1 MADVHSLRTDV
12 DYLLR
17 QHRQAGA
24 SSTDSPSVTTG
35 YLGASTTSQ
44 QPIVLTQEQLR
55 QLVAGQEDARR
66 SHNGDELRQLSAA
79 REELQQLRA
88 QVAELTVTPPVR
100 SAPPSPFRAPDPGR
114 RSSLAVVQT
123 QPPLSTPPFLG
134 TASRRQSLD
143 VRPSR
148 STLDLIRADPT
159 VDRYERERTVGRDA
173 RLGNTAFALAGA
185 RRRARGRAGRRRL
198 RHRSA
203 DQGPYVPKLTV
214 LMVQI
219 HAKAFPVILGDQ
231 DVVAQASSVQE
242 RVAAYML
249 PAINMLRMTPTSSGI
264 QCIVVT
270 ATVDQ
275 ASYAHRLGQSVAAPF
290 GLRTGT
296 LASSGPSGSPSPDAS
311 ADLRSLQHRPPNI
324 LIGTPQR
331 LLDVFAMRA
340 LPLDHLRL
348 VVLDEVDDMV
358 ARNLSELVLS
368 LVRLLPTARPMF
380 DPFGTGRSGSHE
392 RQSILMASTVPQE
405 VLNFVS
411 TLQLRPP
418 VRVLVRRESVV
429 PSGSTTP
436 GGSDALQ
443 GVRGARHHYLF
454 VAIASGHSPPG
465 HGAVSRQAQAWKLE
479 ALTDLVEDADVRQMV
494 VFCANAQTVEAVSYK
509 LASRGVD
516 ALAMVRAR
524 GSGLTLTLTARRHGQ
539 LGALGRYEPL
549 PLVAVDWRRDQEGAH
564 PRRQPRPPAR
574 RYPPDPARRHLRR
587 AQARSVRPARR
598 QRRVGQLSAARHRR
612 DRGHVGRGHRQAS
625 AHRSALSYSR
635 PAHTHFALR
644 LSLLTTLTNP
654 VRSITLHSARPRPI
668 RVDG

>member
-1 MADVHSLRTDV
+1 MIRIELAQKSTLADVHSLRTDV

-24 SSTDSPSVTTG
+24 SSTESPSVATG
-35 YLGASTTSQ
+35 YLGPSAPHQ
-44 QPIVLTQEQLR
+44 PPIVLTQDQLR
-55 QLVAGQEDARR
+55 QLVVGQEDARR
-66 SHNGDELRQLSAA
+66 SHVGSDELRQLSAA

-88 QVAELTVTPPVR
+88 QVAELTVNPPIR
-100 SAPPSPFRAPDPGR
+100 SAPPSPFRAPDPTR

-123 QPPLSTPPFLG
+123 QPALSTPPFLSTG
-134 TASRRQSLD
+134 SRRQSLD
-143 VRPSR
+143 VRWDARHR
-148 STLDLIRADPT
+148 SDRADAA
-159 VDRYERERTVGRDA
+159 VDRHERECA
-173 RLGNTAFALAGA
+173 LGSDDCRRRADHALAGA
-185 RRRARGRAGRRRL
+185 WHCARGRAGCNRL
-198 RHRSA
+198 RRWTA
-203 DQGPYVPKLTV
+203 DQGSSACKKHRLTA
-214 LMVQI
+214 QI

-249 PAINMLRMTPTSSGI
+249 PAINMLRLTPTSSGV

-275 ASYAHRLGQSVAAPF
+275 ASYAQRLGRAVGAAF
-290 GLRTGT
+290 GLRIDT

-311 ADLRSLQHRPPNI
+311 TDLRSLQHRPPNI

-331 LLDVFAMRA
+331 LLDVFAMRS

-368 LVRLLPTARPMF
+368 LVRLLPTARPIF

-392 RQSILMASTVPQE
+392 RQTILMASTVPQE
-405 VLNFVS
+405 VLNFAS

-436 GGSDALQ
+436 GAVDALQ

-494 VFCANAQTVEAVSYK
+494 VFCSSVQTVEAVSYK
-509 LASRGVD
+509 LASRGID
-516 ALAMVRAR
+516 ALALVRILLVSTSAY
-524 GSGLTLTLTARRHGQ
+524 LIARRHGQ
-539 LGALGRYEPL
+539 LGAVGRDEPF
-549 PLVAVDWRRDQEGAH
+549 PLDAIDRRRDQKGAH
-564 PRRQPRPPAR
+564 PRRQLGPSPRRHPPDTAR
-574 RYPPDPARRHLRR
+574 R
-587 AQARSVRPARR
+587 
-598 QRRVGQLSAARHRR
+598 
-612 DRGHVGRGHRQAS
+612 
-625 AHRSALSYSR
+625 
-635 PAHTHFALR
+635 R
-644 LSLLTTLTNP
+644 L
-654 VRSITLHSARPRPI
+654 
-668 RVDG
+668 